1 MGPPTYMHAD
11 RNIALFGAFRG
22 DFRLSFMNPGL
33 LDDTEGVLETQGP
46 NSRTPGVIRFTDVKQ
61 VGEREP
67 VIRAYLKQLMDHA
80 EAGTKPPKVQTEVEM
95 PEELAEALE
104 ADPELAEAFHL
115 LTPGRQRSYLFNLNQ
130 ARQSKTRHRPN
141 WKVPG
146 EDHRRQGGD
155 GALGTVPA
163 NEGQSWTRPL
173 KHLVSVADCRLQG
186 LDDTEGV
193 LQVVAFERG

>member
-1 MGPPTYMHAD
+1 
-11 RNIALFGAFRG
+11 
-22 DFRLSFMNPGL
+22 MNPGL
-33 LDDTEGVLETQGP
+33 LDDTEGVLEPQGP

-80 EAGTKPPKVQTEVEM
+80 EAGTKPPKVQTGVEM

-130 ARQSKTRHRPN
+130 ARQLKTRIARIG
-141 WKVPG
+141 KFREKIIAG
-146 EDHRRQGGD
+146 K
-155 GALGTVPA
+155 GAM
-163 NEGQSWTRPL
+163 
-173 KHLVSVADCRLQG
+173 
-186 LDDTEGV
+186 
-193 LQVVAFERG
+193 ER